1 MPDRTYTTTP
11 HNRPDRWA
19 PTSGRTSSASDP
31 RMPRTCDVWLS
42 RSPLPLPHNQPEV
55 IMTRPHSSRTHK
67 TNTHGLSAADFERL
81 TTWMPEIAGAVL
93 GHVQPDGDGFRAGDN
108 RALVINVDASFHDFR
123 DGKHGHGPLA
133 LIQHLNGID
142 GNGAAGY
149 ARQWLASHDGKGQLT
164 GADDGADGGDAEA
177 DIFRQA
183 MIDEWWSSA
192 QPITGT
198 PAETY
203 LNSRGLKPSADDL
216 EQLRWLPDFRG
227 PEGAMLAAIR
237 DNEGELV
244 GLQMTFITPSGQK
257 SNVSPVRRTHRGPHN
272 WGSRGAVRFGA
283 LTGKSLF
290 ICEGVEDALSVRE
303 AGHGPAIAIL
313 GINRLGRIALP
324 DSVEKVVFV
333 RDDDP
338 AGSPSRAAMA
348 RGLVRLMATGRQV
361 LLTQLPSAIAGEGA
375 PPLKDINDLLQHD
388 HGQGQTNS
396 S

>member
-1 MPDRTYTTTP
+1 MANSSHPRRAHTTDT
-11 HNRPDRWA
+11 N
-19 PTSGRTSSASDP
+19 GMSA
-31 RMPRTCDVWLS
+31 T
-42 RSPLPLPHNQPEV
+42 
-55 IMTRPHSSRTHK
+55 
-67 TNTHGLSAADFERL
+67 DFERL
-81 TTWMPEIAGAVL
+81 TTWMPEIAGSFL
-93 GHVQPDGDGFRAGDN
+93 GHLQPDGRRLSRRRN
-108 RALVINVDASFHDFR
+108 RALVINSTRHFTTFAIASMATAL
-123 DGKHGHGPLA
+123 LA
-133 LIQHLNGID
+133 LIQHLNGTRWQRRCRL
-142 GNGAAGY
+142 
-149 ARQWLASHDGKGQLT
+149 ARQWLASHNGEGQLT
-164 GADDGADGGDAEA
+164 SADDDADDGDAET

-203 LNSRGLKPSADDL
+203 LDSRGLKPSADDL
-216 EQLRWLPDFRG
+216 DQLRWLPDFRG

-283 LTGKSLF
+283 PAGKSLF

-313 GINRLGRIALP
+313 GINRLGRLALP
-324 DSVEKVVFV
+324 DSVEEVVFV

-338 AGSPSRAAMA
+338 AGSPPRAAMA
-348 RGLVRLMATGRQV
+348 RGLVLLLASGRQV
-361 LLTQLPSAIAGEGA
+361 RLTQPPSAIAGDGA
-375 PPLKDINDLLQHD
+375 PPLKDVNDLLQHD
-388 HGQGQTNS
+388 QDKVDELS
-396 S
+396 